1 MAFLGKAYTEKIDQ
15 IRAQDAARLNNKGN
29 NRYGKGK
36 VSSEAMD
43 ALLLSVTTASGPQQR
58 QRFKRRLHQAL
69 RWYEAAKQLG
79 WGMLCLMPHDII
91 SNSWVENDLRV
102 PFWHIWLKLVVKVNP
117 EAHKASMA
125 LDAWLG
131 SEGISGGSISE
142 KATLSIE
149 ANMPM
154 SATQVE
160 EIEDSEVEGSEG
172 GGDEDDVEPAP
183 ARKTAKSPA
192 PVRPMR
198 QLTLLELC
206 KPQA

>member
-43 ALLLSVTTASGPQQR
+43 ALLLSVITVARPQQR

-102 PFWHIWLKLVVKVNP
+102 PFWL
-117 EAHKASMA
+117 AHLARAGREASMA

-142 KATLSIE
+142 KATLWIE
-149 ANMPM
+149 ANSPAP
-154 SATQVE
+154 ATQVE
-160 EIEDSEVEGSEG
+160 EIEDSEMEDGEDTEN
-172 GGDEDDVEPAP
+172 GDDDGAEDQPSQGP
-183 ARKTAKSPA
+183 AKSPA
-192 PVRPMR
+192 SARPMR
-198 QLTLLELC
+198 QLTLIELC
-206 KPQA
+206 KPFLQS